1 MNMDIKKIVD
11 YLRMHYDVTRQS
23 GHTTALMEGAN
34 NVSNPMII
42 AVDKNHMTFLKDLCK
57 NKSGSVIMLEDCDS
71 YLRGRKSPILFD
83 NYTLY
88 TIFREVSKEFDRL
101 YTLLDHQEYWEE
113 DRSFIKRVDEIF
125 EREGRKEADEKLEK
139 IKEIVND

>member
-34 NVSNPMII
+34 NVPNPMIV
-42 AVDKNHMTFLKDLCK
+42 AVDNNHMRFLKDLCK
-57 NKSGSVIMLEDCDS
+57 NKSGSVVALEDCDS

-88 TIFREVSKEFDRL
+88 VIFREVSKEIDRL
-101 YTLLDHQEYWEE
+101 HQLLEHQDFLVS
-113 DRSFIKRVDEIF
+113 DRAFIKKVVEIV
-125 EREGRKEADEKLEK
+125 EREGRKEAEEKLEK
-139 IKEIVND
+139 IKEIIND